1 MNDQLATIDQAKGT
15 LLDLAVRFG
24 PKLLVAILIL
34 IAGFIVSRWVARW
47 FARALA
53 RVELEPP
60 VRILL
65 MRVVRLLVLLLFMIM
80 ALQNLGVELLPL
92 LAGLSVAG
100 AAVALA
106 TQGVLSN
113 VAAGLTI
120 IFTKPFRVGQYVQI
134 VGVEGQVESITLFS
148 TTLSHTDRSLIVIP
162 NRKVVGE
169 ILHNYGRVRQLDVAV
184 GVAYDTDLN
193 SALAAI
199 QEILRNN
206 QRVLKDPAPFIQT
219 TQLGNSAV
227 VVAVK
232 PWVSVVDFGDAT
244 GEINKSIV
252 ETFRDR
258 GIVIPYPQHEVR
270 LLGQNSGQ
278 LAAVRAPE

>member
-53 RVELEPP
+53 RIELEPP

-65 MRVVRLLVLLLFMIM
+65 MRVVRLLVLMLFVIM
-80 ALQNLGVELLPL
+80 ALQNMGVELLPL

-100 AAVALA
+100 AAIALA

-148 TTLSHTDRSLIVIP
+148 TTLSHTDRSMIVIP

-169 ILHNYGRVRQLDVAV
+169 ILHNYGRIRQLDVAV

-193 SALAAI
+193 SALGAI

-206 QRVLKDPAPFIQT
+206 PRVLKDPAPFIQT

-232 PWVSVVDFGDAT
+232 PWVSVADFGDAT
-244 GEINKSIV
+244 GEINKAIV
-252 ETFRDR
+252 ETFRGR

-270 LLGQNSGQ
+270 LLGQSSS
-278 LAAVRAPE
+278 

>member
-1 MNDQLATIDQAKGT
+1 MNDQFAAIDQAKGT

-24 PKLLVAILIL
+24 PKLLVATLIL
-34 IAGFIVSRWVARW
+34 IAGFVVSRWVARW
-47 FARALA
+47 FARALS
-53 RVELEPP
+53 RIDLEPP
-60 VRILL
+60 VRMLL
-65 MRVVRLLVLLLFMIM
+65 MRVVRLLVVMLFVIM
-80 ALQNLGVELLPL
+80 ALQNMGVELLPL

-134 VGVEGQVESITLFS
+134 VGVEGQVETITLFS
-148 TTLSHTDRSLIVIP
+148 TTLSHTDRSMIVIP

-169 ILHNYGRVRQLDVAV
+169 ILHNYGRIRQLDVAV

-199 QEILRNN
+199 QEILRTNP
-206 QRVLKDPAPFIQT
+206 RVLKDPAPFIQT

-232 PWVSVVDFGDAT
+232 PWVSVADFGDAT
-244 GEINKSIV
+244 GEINKAIV
-252 ETFRDR
+252 ETFRGR

-270 LLGQNSGQ
+270 LLGQNG
-278 LAAVRAPE
+278 

>member
-1 MNDQLATIDQAKGT
+1 MNDQLATLDQAKGT
-15 LLDLAVRFG
+15 LLDLALRFG

-34 IAGFIVSRWVARW
+34 VAGVIVSRWVARW
-47 FARALA
+47 FARLLS
-53 RVELEPP
+53 RIELEPP

-65 MRVVRLLVLLLFMIM
+65 MRVVRLLVLMLFVIM
-80 ALQNLGVELLPL
+80 ALQNMGVELLPL

-100 AAVALA
+100 AAIALA

-120 IFTKPFRVGQYVQI
+120 IFTKPYRVGQYVQI

-148 TTLSHTDRSLIVIP
+148 TTLGHTDRSLIVIP

-169 ILHNYGRVRQLDVAV
+169 ILHNYGRIRQLDVSV
-184 GVAYDTDLN
+184 GVAYDSDLN
-193 SALAAI
+193 SALSAI
-199 QEILRNN
+199 QEILRSNS
-206 QRVLKDPAPFIQT
+206 RVLKDPAPFIQT
-219 TQLGNSAV
+219 TQLGTSAV

-232 PWVSVVDFGDAT
+232 PWVNVVDFGDAT
-244 GEINKSIV
+244 GEINKAIV
-252 ETFRDR
+252 ETFRGR

-270 LLGQNSGQ
+270 LLGQN
-278 LAAVRAPE
+278 V

>member
-1 MNDQLATIDQAKGT
+1 MNDQFAAIDQAKGT

-24 PKLLVAILIL
+24 PKLLVATLIL
-34 IAGFIVSRWVARW
+34 IAGFLVSRWVARW
-47 FARALA
+47 FARALS
-53 RVELEPP
+53 RIDLEPP
-60 VRILL
+60 VRMLL
-65 MRVVRLLVLLLFMIM
+65 MRVVRLLVVMLFVIM
-80 ALQNLGVELLPL
+80 ALQNMGVELLPL

-148 TTLSHTDRSLIVIP
+148 TTLSHTDHSMIVIP

-169 ILHNYGRVRQLDVAV
+169 ILHNYGRIRQLDVAV

-193 SALAAI
+193 SVLAAI
-199 QEILRNN
+199 QEILRGNP
-206 QRVLKDPAPFIQT
+206 RVLKDPAPFIQT
-219 TQLGNSAV
+219 TQLGTSAV

-232 PWVSVVDFGDAT
+232 PWVSVADFGDAT
-244 GEINKSIV
+244 GEINKAIV
-252 ETFRDR
+252 ETFRGR

-270 LLGQNSGQ
+270 LLGQNG
-278 LAAVRAPE
+278 

>member
-47 FARALA
+47 LARALA
-53 RVELEPP
+53 RIELEPP

-65 MRVVRLLVLLLFMIM
+65 MRVVRLLVLLLFVIM
-80 ALQNLGVELLPL
+80 ALQNMGVELLPL

-134 VGVEGQVESITLFS
+134 VGVEGQVEAITLFS

-169 ILHNYGRVRQLDVAV
+169 ILHNYGRIRQLDVAV
-184 GVAYDTDLN
+184 GVAYDTDL
-193 SALAAI
+193 STALAAI

-206 QRVLKDPAPFIQT
+206 PRVLKDPAPFIQT
-219 TQLGNSAV
+219 TQLGTSAV
-227 VVAVK
+227 VIAVK
-232 PWVSVVDFGDAT
+232 PWVSVADFGDAT

-252 ETFRDR
+252 ETFRGR

-270 LLGQNSGQ
+270 LLSQNSG
-278 LAAVRAPE
+278 

>member
-53 RVELEPP
+53 RIELEPP

-65 MRVVRLLVLLLFMIM
+65 MRVMRLLVLLLFVIM
-80 ALQNLGVELLPL
+80 ALQNMGVELLPL

-169 ILHNYGRVRQLDVAV
+169 ILHNYGSIRQLDVAV
-184 GVAYDTDLN
+184 GVAYDTDLGT
-193 SALAAI
+193 ALAAI

-206 QRVLKDPAPFIQT
+206 PRILKDPAPFIQT
-219 TQLGNSAV
+219 TQLGTSAV
-227 VVAVK
+227 VIAVK
-232 PWVSVVDFGDAT
+232 PWVSVADFGDAT

-252 ETFRDR
+252 ETFRGR

-270 LLGQNSGQ
+270 LLGQNSG
-278 LAAVRAPE
+278 

>member
-1 MNDQLATIDQAKGT
+1 MNDQIATIDQARST

-34 IAGFIVSRWVARW
+34 TAGFIVSRWVARW

-53 RVELEPP
+53 RIELEPP

-65 MRVVRLLVLLLFMIM
+65 MRVARLLVLLLFVIM
-80 ALQNLGVELLPL
+80 ALQNMGVELLPL
-92 LAGLSVAG
+92 LAGLGVAG

-134 VGVEGQVESITLFS
+134 VGVEGQVENITLFS

-169 ILHNYGRVRQLDVAV
+169 ILHNYGRIRQLDVAV
-184 GVAYDTDLN
+184 GVAYDTDLS

-206 QRVLKDPAPFIQT
+206 PRVLKDPAPFIQT
-219 TQLGNSAV
+219 TQLGSSAV

-232 PWVSVVDFGDAT
+232 PWVSVADFGDAT

-252 ETFRDR
+252 ETFRGR

-270 LLGQNSGQ
+270 LLGQNSG
-278 LAAVRAPE
+278 

>member
-1 MNDQLATIDQAKGT
+1 MNDQIATIDQARST

-34 IAGFIVSRWVARW
+34 TAGFIVSRWVARW

-53 RVELEPP
+53 RIELEPP
-60 VRILL
+60 VR
-65 MRVVRLLVLLLFMIM
+65 V
-80 ALQNLGVELLPL
+80 LQNMGVELLPL
-92 LAGLSVAG
+92 LAGLGVAG

-134 VGVEGQVESITLFS
+134 VGVEGQVENITLFS

-169 ILHNYGRVRQLDVAV
+169 ILHNYGRIRQLDVAV
-184 GVAYDTDLN
+184 GVAYDTDLS

-206 QRVLKDPAPFIQT
+206 PRVLKDPAPFIQT
-219 TQLGNSAV
+219 TQLGSSAV

-252 ETFRDR
+252 ETFRGR

-270 LLGQNSGQ
+270 LLGQNSG
-278 LAAVRAPE
+278 

>member
-1 MNDQLATIDQAKGT
+1 MNDQIATIDQARST

-34 IAGFIVSRWVARW
+34 TAGFIVSRWVARW

-53 RVELEPP
+53 RIELEPP
-60 VRILL
+60 VRVLL
-65 MRVVRLLVLLLFMIM
+65 MRVARLLVLLLFVIM
-80 ALQNLGVELLPL
+80 ALQNMGVELLPL
-92 LAGLSVAG
+92 LAGLGVAG

-134 VGVEGQVESITLFS
+134 VGVEGQVENITLFS

-169 ILHNYGRVRQLDVAV
+169 ILHNYGRIRQLDVAV
-184 GVAYDTDLN
+184 GVAYDTDLS

-206 QRVLKDPAPFIQT
+206 PRVLKDPAPFIQT
-219 TQLGNSAV
+219 TQLGSSAV

-252 ETFRDR
+252 ETFRGR

-270 LLGQNSGQ
+270 LLGQNSG
-278 LAAVRAPE
+278 